1 MPKTRLSLVL
11 AAVLVATAG
20 FLLMR
25 QHQELAVLQ
34 AERAALR
41 QQAALLNTEAERLRQ
56 ENAAATTRA
65 GDATELA
72 RLRAESAE
80 LRRLRAE
87 AARLANTKPAS
98 PTPTNPPS
106 ATPEVLPEASPVP
119 AAGLSAKGTAQL
131 KPGESFVT
139 GGWKMEDGQ
148 RAYAFITPILSV
160 EPGVRTNVMVQARLF
175 SLPDDSLTAAG
186 LQNMVSDGR
195 ETQTYSVADRP
206 MTQDFLSRLGTLPG
220 VTVLSSPRILV
231 SLGQEGAV
239 QVGRNSAD
247 GAGQISLRV
256 QPSLAPDG
264 QGLQVGF
271 DLGLSQPGGTH
282 H

>member
-106 ATPEVLPEASPVP
+106 ATPEVLPEI
-119 AAGLSAKGTAQL
+119 G
-131 KPGESFVT
+131 
-139 GGWKMEDGQ
+139 
-148 RAYAFITPILSV
+148 RAHV
-160 EPGVRTNVMVQARLF
+160 
-175 SLPDDSLTAAG
+175 
-186 LQNMVSDGR
+186 
-195 ETQTYSVADRP
+195 
-206 MTQDFLSRLGTLPG
+206 
-220 VTVLSSPRILV
+220 
-231 SLGQEGAV
+231 
-239 QVGRNSAD
+239 
-247 GAGQISLRV
+247 
-256 QPSLAPDG
+256 
-264 QGLQVGF
+264 
-271 DLGLSQPGGTH
+271 
-282 H
+282 